1 MNSKKSKSLRVQVE
15 YAKAFIIAIIVI
27 TIVCPVATK
36 AYFEDI
42 YEISIDGQV
51 VGYTL
56 SEEDVNNAYK
66 DARLKKS
73 KENNSLVI
81 VEMPIDIK
89 SVKGNK
95 MKASTKEEISE
106 VLYTQLDDLME
117 NRKVL
122 AYTIKIND
130 YTATLSTKEDV
141 LNALEETQA
150 TYDVEDK
157 FIVEYTN
164 IVDRETGALGID
176 VAAVSTE
183 VNQTETVSNPEG
195 GQIEDEQTDGQS
207 EEEQSQDE
215 QAGEKTVV
223 TEDGIFNIDFKED
236 IQIIETYVQPE
247 EIAEVNQVV
256 SDLTTPHD
264 EIDKYEVRP
273 GDCLSVIAQNHDMT
287 LDELVAENE
296 GLDVDSDILIGDE
309 LNVIVPKTE
318 ISVLVDEQATYNENY
333 YAETEYV
340 DDSSLYVGND
350 VVVQE
355 ATEGE
360 RVVTAIISYN
370 NGSEYSREII
380 NQDIIT
386 EAQPKIVHRG
396 TKTIPTYMYP
406 LSNPRQTSGFG
417 MRWGKMHK
425 GLDFGC
431 PVGTAVFASR
441 GGTIVRAGW
450 AGAYGYCVDIDHG
463 DGVLTRYGHLSNP
476 LVSVGQ
482 YVKQGEKIALS
493 GNTGRS
499 TGPHLHFEIRVGGE
513 PQNPAN
519 YLN

>member
-1 MNSKKSKSLRVQVE
+1 MNSKERKSLRVQVE
-15 YAKAFIIAIIVI
+15 YAKAFIIAIVVI
-27 TIVCPVATK
+27 TIVCPIATN
-36 AYFEDI
+36 ACFENI
-42 YEISIDGQV
+42 YEISIDGEV
-51 VGYTL
+51 VGYAL
-56 SEEDVNNAYK
+56 SEEDVSTAYK
-66 DARLKKS
+66 EARLKKS
-73 KENNSLVI
+73 EESNSLVI
-81 VEMPIDIK
+81 VEMPLDVDL
-89 SVKGNK
+89 VKGNK
-95 MKASTKEEISE
+95 MKTSSKDEISQI
-106 VLYTQLDDLME
+106 LYTELDDLME

-122 AYTIKIND
+122 AYTVKVNN
-130 YTATLSTKEDV
+130 YTATLSSKEDV
-141 LNALEETQA
+141 LEALEETQA
-150 TYDVEDK
+150 TYDVDNR

-164 IVDRETGALGID
+164 IVDRETGVLGID

-183 VNQTETVSNPEG
+183 VNQTQTVSNPEE
-195 GQIEDEQTDGQS
+195 GQA
-207 EEEQSQDE
+207 EEEQTEDG
-215 QAGEKTVV
+215 QAEETGEKKVV
-223 TEDGIFNIDFKED
+223 TEDGIFNIDFGED

-247 EIAEVNQVV
+247 EIAEVKQVV

-273 GDCLSVIAQNHDMT
+273 GDCLSVIAENHDMT
-287 LDELVAENE
+287 LDQLVTENE

-333 YAETEYV
+333 YAATQYV

-370 NGSEYSREII
+370 NGSEYNREII